1 MKNKDVIRI
10 VDSTLYMQFLT
21 TGELRTLNIIQLNK
35 DTKFSVLNNELKI
48 HSNTNYSAETTEIE
62 KFSSEQMA
70 LSAFDSLQ
78 EKLSCHYRNQSIFN
92 KIKGGLKW
100 VGLPLAVLF
109 FGLALNGIV
118 AGSLQSKATSSNVS
132 DMLANQALSSLPS
145 PAALPPTPQPAT
157 PTAPAA
163 SVPPTELANGLADGV
178 AAGKFSIQLSSG
190 KKGTL
195 YVFSDPLCPHCKDI
209 EPELEKLKD
218 YTVHILPVTIIG
230 QTGSASLV
238 SQVLCLP
245 PEKRVDAWKKAISGR
260 DIDTSSCEAGDK
272 AFSAN
277 DQIFRQMGFPG
288 TPQMVSGNGQLPDAS
303 VDFTAEGLSNWLN
316 KVS

>member
-48 HSNTNYSAETTEIE
+48 HSHTNHSTATIEIE

-70 LSAFDSLQ
+70 LSAFESLQ
-78 EKLSCHYRNQSIFN
+78 EKLSKHYRNQSILN
-92 KIKGGLKW
+92 KIKGGLKF

-109 FGLALNGIV
+109 FGLAFNGIV
-118 AGSLQSKATSSNVS
+118 AGSLQSKATLSNANALVS
-132 DMLANQALSSLPS
+132 NHTSTSLPS
-145 PAALPPTPQPAT
+145 SATPSIPQLAT
-157 PTAPAA
+157 PTA

-178 AAGKFSIQLSSG
+178 AAGKFSIQLSNG

-209 EPELEKLKD
+209 ESELEKLKD

-230 QTGSASLV
+230 QTSSASLV
-238 SQVLCLP
+238 SKILCLP
-245 PEKRVDAWKKAISGR
+245 PEKRVYAWKKAISGQ
-260 DIDTSSCEAGDK
+260 DIDTSSCGAGDK

-288 TPQMVSGNGQLPDAS
+288 TPQIVSGNGQLPDAS
-303 VDFTAEGLSNWLN
+303 VDFTAESLSNWLN
-316 KVS
+316 KVL

>member
-1 MKNKDVIRI
+1 MKSKDTIKI
-10 VDSTLYMQFLT
+10 VNDTVFFHFLS
-21 TGELRTLNIIQLNK
+21 TGETKHISIINLKNNA
-35 DTKFSVLNNELKI
+35 KFYQNENEI
-48 HSNTNYSAETTEIE
+48 ISYSESATSSIE
-62 KFSSEQMA
+62 KFASESLA
-70 LSAFDSLQ
+70 KSAFDSLQ
-78 EKLSCHYRNQSIFN
+78 EQLTNHYRNQSVFN
-92 KIKGGLKW
+92 KIKAGLKW
-100 VGLPLAVLF
+100 VGLPLAILF

-118 AGSLQSKATSSNVS
+118 AGSLQNKATPTNAS
-132 DMLANQALSSLPS
+132 DILTNQALSSLSS
-145 PAALPPTPQPAT
+145 PAALPPTPQPSTAA
-157 PTAPAA
+157 APAA
-163 SVPPTELANGLADGV
+163 SVPAAELAKGLADGV
-178 AAGKFSIQLSSG
+178 AAGKFSIQLTSG

-245 PEKRVDAWKKAISGR
+245 PEKRVDAWKKAISGQ
-260 DIDTSSCEAGDK
+260 DIGTSSCEAGDK
-272 AFSAN
+272 AFGAN

-288 TPQMVSGNGQLPDAS
+288 TPQMVSENGQLPDAN

-316 KVS
+316 KVL